1 MTRAGLGGRECM
13 SAHPS
18 TRRSRYDEALA
29 RPSLLRLAP
38 LAAVALALLVAPRSA
53 SACSCVGDGRPTLYL
68 GAGNT
73 LPADAY
79 GIPWYDVGWADLD
92 PRRVRL
98 ESRDAEG
105 RWVAARFTIR
115 ELAPGLREVIPA
127 DRAWTRLRISLRSVS
142 RTKRVVGEKPGE
154 RPLEPFSV
162 IEEVSRSDLTLDGG
176 VPVTIEVAA
185 PEIREI
191 EAAEGGSCSRKF
203 RASTVR
209 IAPTIPRALE
219 PFLGHLL
226 IETIVDGDR
235 WAPQTSVCDS
245 LPRGRNWLSWRE
257 APGVDVVYS
266 ECPDGIG
273 APGGTAPSYLAADGG
288 LYHGVEPGEHLVQVI
303 VSSPDARFRLASP
316 SVKFSLGCDVR
327 EASRDVATSVAT
339 AKPDADAA
347 ASEPENDVYRASQEP
362 RPVEARRCSISNSD
376 SPAGVAGLCLALL
389 LVVRRRAPIAP
400 VTHSLTRPGR
410 RPPRAERERARLR
423 RPPGL
428 RAPPESAPG
437 PR

>member
-1 MTRAGLGGRECM
+1 M

-29 RPSLLRLAP
+29 RPSLLGFVP
-38 LAAVALALLVAPRSA
+38 LAAVVLALLAAPRPA

-79 GIPWYDVGWADLD
+79 GIPWYDVEWADLD
-92 PRRVRL
+92 PRRVHL
-98 ESRDAEG
+98 EARDAEG

-127 DRAWTRLRISLRSVS
+127 DRAWKRLRISLRPVS
-142 RTKRVVGEKPGE
+142 RTKRVASERPGE

-162 IEEVSRSDLTLDGG
+162 SEEVSRRDLTLDGSA
-176 VPVTIEVAA
+176 PVTIEVAA
-185 PEIREI
+185 PRISEI

-209 IAPTIPRALE
+209 IVPTIPRVLE

-226 IETIVDGDR
+226 IETSVDGDR

-245 LPRGRNWLSWRE
+245 LPRGRSWLSQRE

-273 APGGTAPSYLAADGG
+273 APGGTAPSYLATDGG

-303 VSSPDARFRLASP
+303 VSSPDGRFRLASP
-316 SVKFSLGCDVR
+316 SVKFTLGCDVPD
-327 EASRDVATSVAT
+327 ASREVATSVAT
-339 AKPDADAA
+339 AAKPDAAA
-347 ASEPENDVYRASQEP
+347 AEVEPENDVYSAPQEP

-376 SPAGVAGLCLALL
+376 SSAEIAGLCLALL
-389 LVVRRRAPIAP
+389 LVVRRRGRIAP
-400 VTHSLTRPGR
+400 
-410 RPPRAERERARLR
+410 A
-423 RPPGL
+423 
-428 RAPPESAPG
+428 
-437 PR
+437 